1 MSGGLVVIAGRWIW
15 RSGKKCVN
23 LQKVFQPMTT
33 PHSTTTAATPPTYA
47 SLRASLAKGI
57 APARVYIL
65 HGEEGYFTDELVKMF
80 EGLVAEADRDFGL
93 TRLYGPTT
101 DAATIVA
108 AARSIPM
115 LVDKQVV
122 IVKEAQAMRADE
134 VGKLSGYVAAPSPH
148 TVLVVAFRGAQAK
161 GRDLLASARKGGAV
175 VFESKKLRESSL
187 AGTIESMVREK
198 GLTIEPKGV
207 AMLGEY
213 IGTEAARLYNEID
226 KLALILGKGSMITPE
241 AIERNI
247 GISKDYNN
255 FELVGAVARRDM
267 AAMFTILGY
276 FRANP
281 KGNPTVMT
289 TAALYNFFSGLLIY
303 HFTPSKSPSDK
314 MSALGLKW
322 QGQLR
327 DYEAGARNYNAYI
340 TIGIISELR
349 RFDRMT
355 KGVGSRQNEYDL
367 LHNLLYRILT
377 IRGING

>member
-1 MSGGLVVIAGRWIW
+1 M
-15 RSGKKCVN
+15 
-23 LQKVFQPMTT
+23 
-33 PHSTTTAATPPTYA
+33 
-47 SLRASLAKGI
+47 
-57 APARVYIL
+57 
-65 HGEEGYFTDELVKMF
+65 
-80 EGLVAEADRDFGL
+80 
-93 TRLYGPTT
+93 
-101 DAATIVA
+101 
-108 AARSIPM
+108 
-115 LVDKQVV
+115 
-122 IVKEAQAMRADE
+122 
-134 VGKLSGYVAAPSPH
+134 
-148 TVLVVAFRGAQAK
+148 
-161 GRDLLASARKGGAV
+161 
-175 VFESKKLRESSL
+175 
-187 AGTIESMVREK
+187 
-198 GLTIEPKGV
+198 
-207 AMLGEY
+207 
-213 IGTEAARLYNEID
+213 
-226 KLALILGKGSMITPE
+226 
-241 AIERNI
+241 
-247 GISKDYNN
+247 
-255 FELVGAVARRDM
+255 GAVARRDM